1 MSSSF
6 DDSLAAPVHPSGND
20 SVVQDSSILGT
31 EEEAQ
36 VSDYPSSTPIY
47 VSGEGL
53 SPDQPELSSFQSEY
67 VASDGSVLPPLSEMQ
82 PEEGFALREWR
93 RQNALRLEEKEK
105 IEKELLNQILDE
117 ADEYKINFY
126 SKRKITCDS
135 KIATNRESEKV
146 YVAGRDSFHAEAD
159 KSYWKAIAELIP
171 KEVPVI
177 ETRGA
182 KKEQD
187 KKPSV
192 VMIQGPK
199 PGKPTDLSRMRQILI
214 KLKHDTPLHLKH
226 SQPPPA
232 AKDAAIATPT
242 AAVTTAET
250 VAVA

>member
-6 DDSLAAPVHPSGND
+6 DASLAAPVNPAGDD

-31 EEEAQ
+31 EEAQ
-36 VSDYPSSTPIY
+36 VSDY
-47 VSGEGL
+47 
-53 SPDQPELSSFQSEY
+53 
-67 VASDGSVLPPLSEMQ
+67 DGSVLPPLSEMQ

-93 RQNALRLEEKEK
+93 RQNALRLEEKER

-117 ADEYKINFY
+117 ADEYKVNFH

-135 KIATNRESEKV
+135 NIATNRESEKV
-146 YVAGRDSFHAEAD
+146 YLAGRDRFHAEANQ
-159 KSYWKAIAELIP
+159 SYWKAIADLVP
-171 KEVPVI
+171 KEVAVI

-182 KKEQD
+182 KKDQD

-226 SQPPPA
+226 SPPPPA
-232 AKDAAIATPT
+232 AKDAPSAAPD
-242 AAVTTAET
+242 AAVTTAEA

>member
-6 DDSLAAPVHPSGND
+6 DDSLAAPVHPSGDD
-20 SVVQDSSILGT
+20 SVVQGSSILGT
-31 EEEAQ
+31 EEAQ
-36 VSDYPSSTPIY
+36 VSDYPSSTPIH

-67 VASDGSVLPPLSEMQ
+67 VASDGSVLPPPSEMQ

-93 RQNALRLEEKEK
+93 RQNALRLEEKER

-117 ADEYKINFY
+117 ADEYKINFH

-135 KIATNRESEKV
+135 NIATNRESEKV
-146 YVAGRDSFHAEAD
+146 YVAGRDRFHAEAG
-159 KSYWKAIAELIP
+159 KSYWKAIAELVP

-177 ETRGA
+177 ETRGS
-182 KKEQD
+182 KKDQD

-192 VMIQGPK
+192 VVIQGPK

-226 SQPPPA
+226 SPPPPA
-232 AKDAAIATPT
+232 AKDAATVTPT
-242 AAVTTAET
+242 AAVTAAEAVP
-250 VAVA
+250 VA